1 MHARPTGPRANLT
14 RQPTEGRSKDGGL
27 RLGEMERD
35 WYVFLL
41 LPYIC
46 SPPIGPSHEVTLF
59 PRSTCRRM
67 HAAPARWPAL
77 LPNSLLFPLP
87 LLPSIASAPR
97 PLASLALFLVP
108 SLVPRFARHSANTS
122 LIGYGATQLL
132 LERLMIS
139 SDAFETQVCE
149 TCGMLGYNQWCPK
162 CKSGKGIVKLTI
174 PYAAKLLIQ
183 EVSLSFFS
191 FSLSLFFF
199 YLLPT
204 LARIWAGGTN
214 GISECELMG

>member
-35 WYVFLL
+35 WYVLCFFT
-41 LPYIC
+41 PVSRY
-46 SPPIGPSHEVTLF
+46 
-59 PRSTCRRM
+59 
-67 HAAPARWPAL
+67 
-77 LPNSLLFPLP
+77 
-87 LLPSIASAPR
+87 PR
-97 PLASLALFLVP
+97 PVP
-108 SLVPRFARHSANTS
+108 YPSSRKPHTLRVDRLELTTS

-149 TCGMLGYNQWCPK
+149 QCGMLGYNQWCPM
-162 CKSGKGIVKLTI
+162 CKTGKGIVKLTI

-183 EVSLSFFS
+183 EVSSCS
-191 FSLSLFFF
+191 
-199 YLLPT
+199 
-204 LARIWAGGTN
+204 RRQGGRSGAN
-214 GISECELMG
+214 GIAVGDEHHAEAVHGGHGVDYALEGWDLSRE